1 MEIIITENQ
10 KKLLLLSESME
21 KVGDIIKH
29 MSNVGI
35 DAIKKANENFKFDLK
50 ILLTFSAAIGGVFG
64 PLSEFV
70 SGSFPHL
77 SEENILLI
85 TLAVVMVIV
94 TEHTGNVKKLLLEIK
109 NKNLQKEFNKTLE
122 IGTDLRNSFLDFVN
136 SLNLTFSK
144 VTIMMSYAFLIPI
157 LDILLDLSKE
167 NSTESIKEIA
177 YRMGL
182 SLGTHFSAIFIKE
195 IVTKIIERFKKD

>member
-195 IVTKIIERFKKD
+195 IITKIIERFKKD

>member
-109 NKNLQKEFNKTLE
+109 NRNLQKEFNKTLE

>member
-10 KKLLLLSESME
+10 KKLLLLSESMK

-29 MSNVGI
+29 MSNVGVE
-35 DAIKKANENFKFDLK
+35 AIKTANENFKFDLK
-50 ILLTFSAAIGGVFG
+50 ILLTFSAAIGGIFG
-64 PLSEFV
+64 PLNEFV

-77 SEENILLI
+77 SEENVLLI
-85 TLAVVMVIV
+85 TLAVIMVIV

-109 NKNLQKEFNKTLE
+109 NRNLQKEFNTTLE
-122 IGTDLRNSFLDFVN
+122 VGTDLKNSFLDFVN

-144 VTIMMSYAFLIPI
+144 VTVMMSYAFLIPI
-157 LDILLDLSKE
+157 LDILLDLSKD
-167 NSTESIKEIA
+167 NSTDSIKEIV

-182 SLGTHFSAIFIKE
+182 SLGTHFSAIFLRE
-195 IVTKIIERFKKD
+195 IITKIIERFRKN

>member
-10 KKLLLLSESME
+10 KKLLLLSESMK

-35 DAIKKANENFKFDLK
+35 ETIKTANENFKFDLK
-50 ILLTFSAAIGGVFG
+50 ILLTFSAAIGGIFG
-64 PLSEFV
+64 PLNEFV

-77 SEENILLI
+77 SEENVLLI
-85 TLAVVMVIV
+85 TLAVIMVIV

-109 NKNLQKEFNKTLE
+109 NRNLQKEFNTTLE
-122 IGTDLRNSFLDFVN
+122 VGTDLKNSFLDFVN

-144 VTIMMSYAFLIPI
+144 VTVMMSYAFLIPI
-157 LDILLDLSKE
+157 LDILLDLSKD
-167 NSTESIKEIA
+167 NSTDSIKEIV

-182 SLGTHFSAIFIKE
+182 SLGTHFSAIFLRE
-195 IVTKIIERFKKD
+195 IITKIIERFRKN

>member
-35 DAIKKANENFKFDLK
+35 DAIKTANENFKFDLK
-50 ILLTFSAAIGGVFG
+50 ILLTFSAAIGGIFG
-64 PLSEFV
+64 PLNEFV

-77 SEENILLI
+77 SEENVLLI
-85 TLAVVMVIV
+85 VLAVAMVVV
-94 TEHTGNVKKLLLEIK
+94 TEHSGNVKKLLIEIK
-109 NKNLQKEFNKTLE
+109 NRNLQKEFNKTIE
-122 IGTDLRNSFLDFVN
+122 VGTDLRNAFLDFVN

-157 LDILLDLSKE
+157 LDILLDLSKD
-167 NSTESIKEIA
+167 NTPESIKEIV
-177 YRMGL
+177 YRMAL
-182 SLGTHFSAIFIKE
+182 SLGAHFSAIFLRE
-195 IVTKIIERFKKD
+195 IITKIIERFRKN

>member
-35 DAIKKANENFKFDLK
+35 DAIKTANENFKFDLK
-50 ILLTFSAAIGGVFG
+50 ILLTFSAAIGGIFG
-64 PLSEFV
+64 PLNEFV

-77 SEENILLI
+77 SEENVLLI
-85 TLAVVMVIV
+85 VLAVAMVVI
-94 TEHTGNVKKLLLEIK
+94 TEHSENVKKLLIEIK
-109 NKNLQKEFNKTLE
+109 NRNLQKEFNKTLE
-122 IGTDLRNSFLDFVN
+122 VGTDLRNAFLDFVN

-144 VTIMMSYAFLIPI
+144 VTIMMSYSFLIPI
-157 LDILLDLSKE
+157 LDILLDLSKD
-167 NSTESIKEIA
+167 NTPESIKEIV
-177 YRMGL
+177 YRMAL
-182 SLGTHFSAIFIKE
+182 SLGTHFSAIFLRE
-195 IVTKIIERFKKD
+195 IITKIIERFRKN